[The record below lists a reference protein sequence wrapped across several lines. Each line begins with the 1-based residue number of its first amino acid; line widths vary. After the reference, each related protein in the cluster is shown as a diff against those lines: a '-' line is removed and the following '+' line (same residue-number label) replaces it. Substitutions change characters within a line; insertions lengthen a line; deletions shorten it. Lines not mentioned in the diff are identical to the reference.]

1 MIHLT
6 SMAGVS
12 VSSAFL
18 QGLQGLPFPHP
29 FPQESTTAESTACIA
44 AWCRAA
50 AAKQADWRGG
60 WQGMVFLDIQ
70 QHNRHHAGTFSI
82 FRCDLQ
88 CSVVWKSFTQA
99 KFKKKKKELGKGN
112 IMTKTLQLDDQSW
125 SSKLGRWRVT
135 VTSSEEQS
143 REQKKRY
150 VQNSVS
156 VLGTMHKH
164 HFPTLKH
171 YPVVCVHWSPTQRS
185 ISVSGIWVVPDHSQW
200 LTIYMQNVM
209 NIWECFTP
217 GMLYLA
223 APNES
228 VLLAML
234 ATLRKINGNFNYIL

>member
-60 WQGMVFLDIQ
+60 WQRMVFLDIQ

-99 KFKKKKKELGKGN
+99 KFKKKKKGIGEG
-112 IMTKTLQLDDQSW
+112 
-125 SSKLGRWRVT
+125 
-135 VTSSEEQS
+135 
-143 REQKKRY
+143 
-150 VQNSVS
+150 
-156 VLGTMHKH
+156 
-164 HFPTLKH
+164 KH
-171 YPVVCVHWSPTQRS
+171 YDKNPPTWWSELEQQVGEMEGHSHLLWRTVSRAEEAVRAKFSICIRDYAQTPFSHPQTLPCRVCTLISHSAQYFCIRHMGSTRS
-185 ISVSGIWVVPDHSQW
+185 LSMTHYLHAKCHEHLRVFYTWNAIFGSTKWVSFAS
-200 LTIYMQNVM
+200 NVS
-209 NIWECFTP
+209 NTEKNKWQF
-217 GMLYLA
+217 
-223 APNES
+223 
-228 VLLAML
+228 
-234 ATLRKINGNFNYIL
+234 